1 MEEKFLD
8 YQGKKIFYRIGG
20 NGMTVVFIHGFGE
33 DGTVW
38 KNQIDF
44 LQNDYRL
51 IVPDIPGSGRSEI
64 IDDMSIEGMAE
75 VIKFIVDRES
85 NFTTTES
92 SQVPPLGGFRVV
104 IIGHSMGGYI
114 TLAFADKYS
123 TYLSGFVLF
132 QSTSYPDTEEKK
144 AARKK
149 GIEFIKTHGAFEF
162 LKTSVPNLFSPKTR
176 DENPGLV
183 DEFLNSLHNF
193 KGEAL
198 VSYYEAMMK
207 RPDRREVLKQA
218 NVDVMLIAGE
228 FDSAVPLNDC
238 LQQAVLPGK
247 LYFHI
252 LKKSGHMGMLEEAEY
267 SNRLLQEFL
276 IHLNPNRY

>member
-8 YQGKKIFYRIGG
+8 YQGKKIFYRVGG

-44 LQNDYRL
+44 LQNNFRL
-51 IVPDIPGSGRSEI
+51 IVPDLPGSGKSEM
-64 IDDMSIEGMAE
+64 IDDMSMEGMSE
-75 VIKFIVDRES
+75 VMRTIIDSES
-85 NFTTTES
+85 HK
-92 SQVPPLGGFRVV
+92 VPPSGGFREVV
-104 IIGHSMGGYI
+104 VIGHSMGGYI
-114 TLAFADKYS
+114 VLAFAEKYPI
-123 TYLSGFVLF
+123 YLNGFGLF

-144 AARKK
+144 AARLK
-149 GIEFIKTHGAFEF
+149 GIEFIKSHGAFEF
-162 LKTSVPNLFSPKTR
+162 LKTSVPNLFSPRTKE
-176 DENPGLV
+176 ENPRLV

-193 KGEAL
+193 KGDAL
-198 VSYYEAMMK
+198 VSYYEAMIR

-218 NVDVMLIAGE
+218 NVDVLLIAGE
-228 FDSAVPLNDC
+228 FDVAVPLNDC
-238 LQQAVLPGK
+238 LQQATLPGK

-252 LKKSGHMGMLEEAEY
+252 LRKSGHMGTLEEADN

-276 IHLNPNRY
+276 IDLNPNRY

>member
-8 YQGKKIFYRIGG
+8 YQGKKIYYRIGG
-20 NGMTVVFIHGFGE
+20 DEMPIVFIHGFGE

-38 KNQIDF
+38 QNQIDF

-51 IVPDIPGSGRSEI
+51 IVPDLPGSGRSEM
-64 IDDMSIEGMAE
+64 IDDMSMDGMAE
-75 VIKFIVDRES
+75 TIKFIIDEEQKLK
-85 NFTTTES
+85 TAES
-92 SQVPPLGGFRVV
+92 SQVLSSGGFRGVL
-104 IIGHSMGGYI
+104 IGHSMGGYI
-114 TLAFADKYS
+114 TLAFVDRYS
-123 TYLSGFVLF
+123 AYLKAFGLF

-144 AARKK
+144 LARRK
-149 GIEFIKTHGAFEF
+149 GIEFIKSHGAFEF
-162 LKTSVPNLFSPKTR
+162 LKTSTPNLFSPKTR
-176 DENPGLV
+176 DEKPGLV

-207 RPDRREVLKQA
+207 RPDRREVLKQT
-218 NVDVMLIAGE
+218 NVDVMLIGGE
-228 FDSAVPLNDC
+228 YDSAVPLNDV

-276 IHLNPNRY
+276 IDLNPNRY